1 MWLYFPGASALDC
14 RQRYAG
20 TMIMNSGKHAKTTRM
35 MPDSTLPPRARGKP
49 RRCETAK
56 SLLPLLKGIT
66 EDDDDEEDSKAADE
80 AEITGQAAPDK
91 LRAELQKRK
100 KEAEQ

>member
-1 MWLYFPGASALDC
+1 MHEANRED
-14 RQRYAG
+14 
-20 TMIMNSGKHAKTTRM
+20 AK
-35 MPDSTLPPRARGKP
+35 PQNH
-49 RRCETAK
+49 CC
-56 SLLPLLKGIT
+56 LPLLKGIT

-91 LRAELQKRK
+91 LRAELQRRK